1 MTPDAIKASLCAHFC
16 DDLRV
21 RETQAGLAISSS
33 IVTDCGDRI
42 AFFVQNDGAGVCL
55 MDDGEFLSTL
65 EARGIDI
72 GTGTRLQFIEGILR
86 EANAYWDRD
95 TYEIKSRPLETLTP
109 AAAVS
114 FMAALVRLRDI
125 RFWTREAV
133 RSTFKEDV
141 AAAIE
146 DRFSDLARVSLG
158 KPVNDDF
165 AEFPADVVV
174 EPKQGGIATAVYLVN
189 SNDGVNEALSLWQEA
204 QRLQCG
210 ADFRVMAILED
221 ELLQGIN
228 RRKFQRMANRIDSV
242 AYYRG
247 DERATLDRLSRTAG
261 ISAAR

>member
-1 MTPDAIKASLCAHFC
+1 MTPDAVKASLCAHFC

-21 RETQAGLAISSS
+21 RETPAGLAISSS

-42 AFFVQNDGAGVCL
+42 AFFVQNDGAGLCL
-55 MDDGEFLSTL
+55 ADDGEFLSTL
-65 EARGIDI
+65 EARGVDI

-95 TYEIKSRPLETLTP
+95 TYEIKSKPLKTLTP

-114 FMAALVRLRDI
+114 FMTALMRLRDI

-146 DRFSDLARVSLG
+146 DRFSDLANVIIG
-158 KPVNDDF
+158 EPVNDDF
-165 AEFPADVVV
+165 AEFPADVVLK
-174 EPKQGGIATAVYLVN
+174 PKDRGIATAVYLVN

-204 QRLQCG
+204 QRLQC
-210 ADFRVMAILED
+210 ADFKVMAILED
-221 ELLQGIN
+221 EKFDGIN

-261 ISAAR
+261 IAAAR